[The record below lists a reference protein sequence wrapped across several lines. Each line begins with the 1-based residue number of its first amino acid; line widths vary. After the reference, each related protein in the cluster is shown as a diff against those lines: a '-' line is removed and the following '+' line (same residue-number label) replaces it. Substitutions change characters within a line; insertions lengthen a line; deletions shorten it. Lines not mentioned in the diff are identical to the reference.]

1 MPYAY
6 IQDVPANEH
15 IYEQVK
21 ARLGDEPPKGLIAH
35 LAVRRDGGLRY
46 VDVWETQA
54 DWARFRED
62 RLEPA
67 VRDVLAGMGIP
78 FDSSQVRFEEI
89 DVIDTWLA
97 GHAVAR

>member
-15 IYEQVK
+15 IYAQVK
-21 ARLGDEPPKGLIAH
+21 DRLGDEPPKGLTAH
-35 LAVRRDGGLRY
+35 LAVRREGRLRY

-62 RLEPA
+62 RLDPA

-78 FDSSQVRFEEI
+78 FDGSQVRFEEI
-89 DVIDTWLA
+89 DVIDT
-97 GHAVAR
+97 